1 MELAAFRDEIKAWLA
16 ANVPSSMHGLPLV
29 MPSETPSEP
38 AEIVRAR
45 QQYLKGMSA
54 RGYTAP
60 RWPKAYGGAGLT
72 VDEARVLQEELDAL
86 RLPPALVGMGV
97 SMIGP
102 TLLVHGSEEQKQR
115 FLPKIVSGEQ
125 RWCQGF
131 SEPGAGS
138 DLASLR
144 TDAVLDESG
153 ERYIINGSKIWTS
166 GAQFA
171 NWMFMLVRTDRTN
184 KHNGITF
191 ILVDMKTPG
200 IEVKPIRLISG
211 ASMFCEVFFQDV
223 VAHARDVVG
232 SVNNGWTVAKTLLN
246 FERSGMGTGTLGA
259 GTRRAAASSAHLIP
273 LAKQTAGEA
282 DGQVADPSLRD
293 RLAQLLMDELALEL
307 TVQRTTA
314 ARKETGAIGP
324 EMSMFKLYQSELGQR
339 RDELT
344 LCLRGSDALAL
355 DAASGSEEGNAATR
369 MWLHA
374 KATTIWG
381 GTSEIQRNIIA
392 KRVLRLPS

>member
-1 MELAAFRDEIKAWLA
+1 MELAAFRDEIRGWLK
-16 ANVPSSMHGLPLV
+16 ANVPSSLYGRPVL
-29 MPSETPSEP
+29 MPSESAAEP
-38 AEIVRAR
+38 AEIAQAR
-45 QQYLKGMSA
+45 EQYLKVMSA
-54 RGYTAP
+54 RGFTAP
-60 RWPKAYGGAGLT
+60 RWPEQYGGAGLSA
-72 VDEARVLQEELDAL
+72 DQARVLQEELEAL
-86 RLPPALVGMGV
+86 RLPPALLGMGI

-102 TLLVHGSEEQKQR
+102 TLLVHGNEQQKQR
-115 FLPKIVSGEQ
+115 YLPKIVSGEH

-138 DLASLR
+138 DLAALR
-144 TDAVLDESG
+144 TDAELDASG

-171 NWMFMLVRTDRTN
+171 NWMFLLVRTDRTS

-191 ILVDMKTPG
+191 ILLDMQTPG

-223 VAHARDVVG
+223 VAYPHDVVG
-232 SVNNGWTVAKTLLN
+232 GVNAGWTVAKTLLN

-259 GTRRAAASSAHLIP
+259 GARRAATSSAQLIP
-273 LAKQTAGEA
+273 LAKQTAGEVN
-282 DGQVADPSLRD
+282 GKVADPSLRE
-293 RLAQLLMDELALEL
+293 RLAQLLMDELALSL
-307 TVQRTTA
+307 TVERSAA
-314 ARKETGAIGP
+314 ARKETGAVGP

-355 DAASGSEEGNAATR
+355 DGASPNEEGNVPTR